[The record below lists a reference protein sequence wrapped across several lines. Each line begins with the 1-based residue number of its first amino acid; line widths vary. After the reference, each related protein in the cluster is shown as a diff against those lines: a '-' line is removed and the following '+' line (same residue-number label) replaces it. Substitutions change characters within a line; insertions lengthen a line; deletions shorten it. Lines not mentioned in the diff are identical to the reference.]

1 MITLKAP
8 VIMTQWL
15 NNPNVVSDR
24 IVPAKSL
31 WNAGLLDLSA
41 TWIK

>member
-1 MITLKAP
+1 MITELAP
-8 VIMTQWL
+8 VIMTQWT
-15 NNPNVVSDR
+15 NVPNVISDR

-41 TWIK
+41 TSIK